1 MLDTRRM
8 QLLRAVVTSG
18 SVSVAAANLGYT
30 PSAISQQLAVLERE
44 AGVALL
50 EKVGRGVRP
59 TQAGSM
65 VAERAAE
72 IGRILGETTADLA
85 TYRDGCAGRLR
96 IRWDCNTGAALVP
109 PAVAAFRT
117 ASPDVRV
124 EPCLS
129 ADPQRD
135 VTDGE
140 ADIGV
145 IALSP
150 DAPPPE
156 GVRVVHVLD
165 EPFRVVLPA
174 QHPLAA
180 QEVVDLGQLA
190 EEWWVSTTSDQDRDA
205 CHEVITSACGSAG
218 FTPNIAV
225 RADDF
230 LIAQNFVS
238 CGMGVRLAPR
248 LGLHVGATPDLAVRP
263 VRRPEPMLRV
273 YLVVRDAVAS
283 NPLVTGMLDEL
294 CAAAGELESS
304 VAAAQPA

>member
-1 MLDTRRM
+1 M

-18 SVSVAAANLGYT
+18 SVSVAATNLGYT

-44 AGVALL
+44 AGVPLL

-65 VAERAAE
+65 VAERAGA
-72 IGRILGETTADLA
+72 IAKILGETTAELA
-85 TYRDGCAGRLR
+85 DFREGCAGRLR
-96 IRWDCNTGAALVP
+96 IRWDCSTGAALVP
-109 PAVAAFRT
+109 PAVAAFRAT
-117 ASPDVRV
+117 SPDVRV

-135 VTDGE
+135 VTDSD

-150 DAPPPE
+150 DAPPPT

-174 QHPLAA
+174 EHPLAV
-180 QEVVDLGQLA
+180 QEVVDLAQLS
-190 EEWWVSTTSDQDRDA
+190 EQRWVTTTSETDPDA
-205 CHEVITSACGSAG
+205 CHEVIMRACGAAG
-218 FTPNIAV
+218 FTPNVTV

-230 LIAQNFVS
+230 LIAQNFVA

-248 LGLHVGATPDLAVRP
+248 LGLHVGATSGLAVRP
-263 VRRPEPMLRV
+263 LRNPEPTLRV
-273 YLVVRDAVAS
+273 YLVVREAVADQTI
-283 NPLVTGMLDEL
+283 VTDMIDEL
-294 CAAAGELESS
+294 CAAATGLEKA
-304 VAAAQPA
+304 VAAESMAPS